1 MIKEFQV
8 KGLEKLVNSAG
19 IKDIYPM
26 VDHIKIHHEDDIM
39 EINMLKEDGEDLK
52 LIYL

>member
-26 VDHIKIHHEDDIM
+26 VDHIDIRYNGDKYA
-39 EINMLKEDGEDLK
+39 E
-52 LIYL
+52 